1 MRTPSTFKT
10 SPRFYK
16 RYFKHFLNLFLL
28 LIFIPTPTIHSR
40 GCEIPLVVGGAG
52 MGATIGCGG
61 GAAVGSSF
69 GPVGIICGLA
79 VGGLIGFLVKKCAR
93 KVETKYD
100 GLWFNHSTEQT
111 NKIPTKTIEDIIGE
125 CEPFGH
131 KRSLKQYIKEGGYEE
146 ALKDFESLELNG
158 IQDIK
163 KGNVGK
169 WGTLPDGRR
178 VNVRMDSE
186 AGVPT
191 LEIYN
196 PVDKT
201 QIKIR
206 YV

>member
-1 MRTPSTFKT
+1 MHVPSTFKT

-16 RYFKHFLNLFLL
+16 KYFKHFLNFFLL
-28 LIFIPTPTIHSR
+28 LIFISTPRIHSR

-100 GLWFNHSTEQT
+100 GLWFNDSTGQD
-111 NKIPTKTIEDIIGE
+111 NKIPTKTVEDIIGE
-125 CEPFGH
+125 CEPFKD
-131 KRSLKQYIKEGGYEE
+131 KRSTKQYIKDGNYED
-146 ALKDFESLELNG
+146 AVRDFECLSPSG
-158 IQDIK
+158 VHDIE
-163 KGNVGK
+163 KGNIGK
-169 WGTLPDGRR
+169 WGNLPDGRR
-178 VNVRMDSE
+178 VTVRSGSKAD
-186 AGVPT
+186 VPT

-196 PVDKT
+196 PVNKT
-201 QIKIR
+201 YIKIR
-206 YV
+206 YL